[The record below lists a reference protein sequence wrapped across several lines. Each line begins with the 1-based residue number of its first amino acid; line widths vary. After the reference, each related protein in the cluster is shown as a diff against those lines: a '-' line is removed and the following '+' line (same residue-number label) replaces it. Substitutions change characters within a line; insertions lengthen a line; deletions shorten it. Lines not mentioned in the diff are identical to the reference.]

1 MLSKNNYQERLR
13 KMDDK
18 QERFSIRKFSVG
30 AASVLVGTAILSM
43 QNVQTVRADATTDT
57 EKGTTD
63 VTSKNDEQNK
73 QKAYNQVVSEDQ
85 NKASKTTDTT
95 MVGQDSKVA
104 SFSASKNE
112 GTFAEASSEDKTSST
127 TDAQKVESKVA
138 TAKAT
143 TDTANSVKTASTTS
157 TDQTTSVNTTTFNTN
172 QSSTAALFSASA
184 LSESKALAATPRAS
198 SATTNAQAKNNNYK
212 LVTSSS
218 ELQQAINS
226 GVAGINIDRSIDASN
241 VNLAITNTF
250 AIVGINDAAV
260 LNLGQK
266 SLNNSG
272 NLTLQ
277 DITIN
282 GAVSGNGT
290 VNIKGNVTSNVNEN
304 NSLIKGATADAANA
318 ALKDQ
323 TSTGTIGTQGTS
335 CASGSSNQNGW
346 TVKGWNYANFSGSKV
361 NVAADANLTI
371 NRSAI
376 GDGIHL
382 ANNGTVNVADGGQ
395 LTINMNTNNDL
406 NTTARY
412 HNAGIFAVGNGNFT
426 TGYKSVVTLNT
437 SIGQGIAMTGMR
449 PYVTDTDVFGGY
461 SARDRGD
468 GSGQINLGQYSTLN
482 FTGRDGVILG
492 NNSNFNVGDSA
503 NVHFENKGRGVA
515 LDLAANSNINIDDH
529 AVTYF
534 HSVGKTTTNALGN
547 TVGASGSFS
556 GYNYIGVNEGGN
568 ITVGKFATFRVILEG
583 RGNNNYDDVV
593 SLDSQNT
600 NTNAAFTSKT
610 GAIVDIRDDNT
621 NFYAELIS
629 FPLGA
634 SNTRIDIHD
643 PLMLNLQRYSS
654 GGPTTGWMPIGGD
667 MINTT
672 SNQYTANLIYMSG
685 SKGVFSVDGTNY
697 VVYQKIKSDGSK
709 QIWLNVNGV
718 NIPMSGFQTK
728 DIWDNQANPDVSI
741 KGNDLTSGIR
751 ANQVHNYDGTPLTGK
766 DAPYYGISTQRA
778 SQQIWFP
785 HKTQMEVVGSHTNTI
800 KYVYEDGT
808 PVLDENGN
816 QIVKTQ
822 NLNLTRKLTLDIT
835 DDKIEEIQKY
845 ALTHNADQTLEY
857 IKNAQGVSEDSGWV
871 YTDAQ
876 GNTVTDPYATVVS
889 PVEDGQTASIES
901 SNVPGITEGA
911 DGTSVT
917 AKLQYKEELV
927 QNGELSNNY
936 KQNGLSAI
944 LPDNYE
950 TVVVYKK
957 AKEVTNTLKFY
968 DDTTKSYIST
978 VADQTA
984 TGKENDDVNF
994 KDGASTV
1001 KSLEDQGYKF
1011 INVTD
1016 GTPDDTNAT
1025 VLSGDT
1031 FSDVDF
1037 GKFGKDGKTF
1047 VVHLTHKVVPV
1058 TPDTPNVPSNS
1069 KVSKDD
1075 LTKTATRT
1083 IHYVENDQNG
1093 AELKESTVQTVN
1105 YTGTAYV
1112 DVVTGQMVN
1121 AKADGKDAQGNTTYV
1136 VDTDNKKQPSITWT
1150 TDNNGKFAQV
1160 TPDASIK
1167 KGDDTWTTGV
1177 KSVDEKNAPDVST
1190 ITGKTTNE
1198 DVYVP
1203 YTLSQKTYTGTKET
1217 KTVTRVINYLD
1228 NETKQPVSDAV
1239 EQTTTLSRTQIKD
1252 EKGNVIG
1259 YGTVSEDGHS
1269 YTLNNDWTIDKNGWV
1284 AQVSPDET
1292 AKGYKETPHFE
1303 DGKDASTVAADTPS
1317 VTDPQDVTVNVFYD
1331 HDTTPVTPD
1340 KPGHGLTHDDLNK
1353 DVTRTINY
1361 VDTTG
1366 AAVNGAPDG
1375 KSTYTQTAHFTRTA
1389 IVDKVNDK
1397 LLGYDI
1403 NGDGSVDISPDAGD
1417 FAWKSTDANLPAVTS
1432 KAPSEV
1438 GYDSVDT
1445 PVVQATTV
1453 AYNSEPI
1460 NVTVTYSKNA
1470 QQGSF
1475 QIHYIDEDNNNAILH
1490 QDTVSDKIGD
1500 SVTYSTADQIQLW
1513 ESKGY
1518 VLDQDGYTTQ
1528 TTVNEDN
1535 NGKTYIVSF
1544 KHGRKNGTTETLVPT
1559 ETIHFQYADGTK
1571 AADDVHGNAGDFK
1584 FTRTPIIDTVTGQI
1598 VDPGTW
1604 NKESYT
1610 FDDGQKN
1617 VKVINGYVADKATYG
1632 NKTATP
1638 TPTDLNVEDTVTY
1651 RKISNII
1658 PVDENGNQI
1667 PGTTPVD
1674 YKNDPSDPTKVTP
1687 DEESPKVPS
1696 GWTISPNQPE
1706 GVTPNTTTNTAKV
1719 TPVDP
1724 TKPTNVVYTKD
1735 NAPVDKATVIV
1746 RYHDDTTNL
1755 DLPESFDSGNKE
1767 VGTDTGYTQADINK
1781 VVQEYEAKGYYY
1793 VTTDGTLPTTIPAGG
1808 ATIVVH
1814 LAHNQIPVGPD
1825 TPDKHGVDP
1834 DQVKKAYTSTLHYQD
1849 SEGKTLSP
1857 DQQQTSTWT
1866 RTVTVDTVTNQIVNG
1881 GKYDTNWTLQ
1891 DANDKYSNFTVPVV
1905 EGYVARKTTNNGAT
1919 VTTVVAG
1926 QTKVQQ
1932 NLEDT
1937 VVYDKVGKLVPVG
1950 PDGKTPIPDAPTP
1963 SYPNDPTDPT
1973 KVIPNEPV
1981 PDVPG
1986 YTPVDPTP
1994 ITPED
1999 PTKDT
2004 PVPYTKDPVKAGLT
2018 VQYIDQDNNNSVIK
2032 SDAVDGNIGDKIDY
2046 STASSITDFENKG
2059 YILVTDGFTGQAG
2072 DEFTTENNGQVY
2084 KVVFK
2089 HGTRP
2094 VTPENPADPNEP
2106 VDPDH
2111 PDTPTPSN
2119 PNLSKEDLQK
2129 TITRTIEYKY
2139 ADGTQAH
2146 EPVKQE
2152 LTFTGKGT
2160 IDLVTGNLVTV
2171 DEDGNIT
2178 SQNGKIT
2185 WNHESQEFE
2194 AVPAI
2199 DHDGYYISS
2208 INQSNSTASVDGQTG
2223 AVGTETVTPNSQN
2236 GNIVI
2241 TLTRNPDVP
2250 VAAQGSINYIDDT
2263 TGQTIESANFSG
2275 NVGQKI
2281 NYTTAGSIKNWE
2293 AKGYNLVSNNF
2304 KDGEEVFTDGKNA
2317 FEVHLVHATTPVT
2330 PENPGKP
2337 GEPVNPTNPDDPHK
2351 YPDNYV
2357 PQELAKTVTRDVT
2370 YVYADGSQ
2378 AEAPVHQ
2385 EVKFTGNG
2393 YLDLVTG
2400 EYVTVDNNGKITGKG
2415 QINWTPES
2423 ANFDATKS
2431 IDTSKYQIVG
2441 IKENNTTANVDQTT
2455 GVVAGETV
2463 TQNSNNSS
2471 VVITLANK
2479 PAPVVEKGSI
2489 TVKVHDLTDNVDLP
2503 QYGKESGEQEVG
2515 TSFTYDKNAVI
2526 TELINKGYK
2535 LVDGGENVPSEV
2547 AKGAKTI
2554 TILVEHDTVP
2564 VTPENPGKPG
2574 EPINPNDP
2582 DGPKWP
2588 EGTDE
2593 NSVKRTGTQTIH
2605 YEGAGDKTPSD
2616 DVQTFDFTKKML
2628 VDKVTGKI
2636 IDSGEW
2642 NVTSHT
2648 FGYKDTPVIDGY
2660 HADKR
2665 NAGGSVVTPND
2676 LNKKVVVTYKP
2687 NGKIIPT
2694 DPSGNPIPNVPTPT
2708 YPTDPTDPTKVVPDE
2723 PVPDIPGMTPSTPT
2737 VTPEDPGKD
2746 TPVPYNP
2753 VVPAKNQVAQV
2764 IYRDVQDGANKQL
2777 ATSGDL
2783 TGKSGSEISY
2793 STADQIKKLINQG
2806 YVLKNDGFPAGAV
2819 FDNDDSKNQV
2829 FYVDFIHGQAP
2840 VNPDNPHEGID
2851 PSQYE
2856 KTVTEKVHYVGA
2868 GDKTPA
2874 DNVQNSKWT
2883 RTLTIDTVTGKVVEN
2898 GQYTTDWSIA
2908 KGEKTVYDQVSTP
2921 VIDGYHA
2928 DKREVPATAV
2938 TQDDIE
2944 VTVTYK
2950 PNGKII
2956 PTDPS
2961 SNPIPNVPN
2970 PTYPTDPT
2978 DPTKVVPDQPVPEV
2992 PGMTP
2997 STPTVTPEDPG
3008 KDTPVPYNPVKN
3020 PDKVT
3025 TVEGKQIVHFVDG
3038 DNGNTPLRDPNTQ
3051 THEFKITNGVPDE
3064 SSHTFTLVDVPVI
3077 PGYVA
3082 EVKSA
3087 GGKTVTPDTPLAEV
3101 TVVYHKVGKIV
3112 PVDPNGNP
3120 IPNVPTPSYT
3130 NDPTDPTKVVPN
3142 EPVPAITGKTPDK
3155 TSVTPV
3161 DPTKDTPVVYKN
3173 NEVPATPN
3181 SQKAVVNFIDVNTGK
3196 LIKTSGI
3203 LSGRPGEDINK
3214 LYSSAEVIKQLEEAG
3229 YEVVYN
3235 AFDGDGVTK
3244 YFDDDDNTTQQ
3255 FTVALKLKEKAKTPY
3270 PVVPAPE
3277 TPAKEPEAPAEKVSR
3292 PEQPVK
3298 QNVSVPTPQ
3307 KPVEKKTNNKKEVL
3321 PQTGA
3326 DNNEAASILGAVAT
3340 AIGMTSLIGAKR
3352 RKKDDK

>member
-335 CASGSSNQNGW
+335 WASGSSNQNGW

-889 PVEDGQTASIES
+889 PVEDGYTASIES

-1397 LLGYDI
+1397 LLGYEI

-1432 KAPSEV
+1432 KAHSEV

-1632 NKTATP
+1632 NKTA

-2455 GVVAGETV
+2455 KL
-2463 TQNSNNSS
+2463 SNF
-2471 VVITLANK
+2471 LCK
-2479 PAPVVEKGSI
+2479 
-2489 TVKVHDLTDNVDLP
+2489 
-2503 QYGKESGEQEVG
+2503 
-2515 TSFTYDKNAVI
+2515 
-2526 TELINKGYK
+2526 
-2535 LVDGGENVPSEV
+2535 
-2547 AKGAKTI
+2547 
-2554 TILVEHDTVP
+2554 
-2564 VTPENPGKPG
+2564 
-2574 EPINPNDP
+2574 
-2582 DGPKWP
+2582 
-2588 EGTDE
+2588 
-2593 NSVKRTGTQTIH
+2593 
-2605 YEGAGDKTPSD
+2605 
-2616 DVQTFDFTKKML
+2616 
-2628 VDKVTGKI
+2628 
-2636 IDSGEW
+2636 
-2642 NVTSHT
+2642 
-2648 FGYKDTPVIDGY
+2648 
-2660 HADKR
+2660 
-2665 NAGGSVVTPND
+2665 
-2676 LNKKVVVTYKP
+2676 
-2687 NGKIIPT
+2687 
-2694 DPSGNPIPNVPTPT
+2694 
-2708 YPTDPTDPTKVVPDE
+2708 
-2723 PVPDIPGMTPSTPT
+2723 
-2737 VTPEDPGKD
+2737 
-2746 TPVPYNP
+2746 
-2753 VVPAKNQVAQV
+2753 
-2764 IYRDVQDGANKQL
+2764 
-2777 ATSGDL
+2777 
-2783 TGKSGSEISY
+2783 
-2793 STADQIKKLINQG
+2793 
-2806 YVLKNDGFPAGAV
+2806 
-2819 FDNDDSKNQV
+2819 
-2829 FYVDFIHGQAP
+2829 
-2840 VNPDNPHEGID
+2840 
-2851 PSQYE
+2851 
-2856 KTVTEKVHYVGA
+2856 
-2868 GDKTPA
+2868 
-2874 DNVQNSKWT
+2874 
-2883 RTLTIDTVTGKVVEN
+2883 
-2898 GQYTTDWSIA
+2898 
-2908 KGEKTVYDQVSTP
+2908 
-2921 VIDGYHA
+2921 
-2928 DKREVPATAV
+2928 
-2938 TQDDIE
+2938 
-2944 VTVTYK
+2944 
-2950 PNGKII
+2950 
-2956 PTDPS
+2956 
-2961 SNPIPNVPN
+2961 
-2970 PTYPTDPT
+2970 
-2978 DPTKVVPDQPVPEV
+2978 
-2992 PGMTP
+2992 
-2997 STPTVTPEDPG
+2997 
-3008 KDTPVPYNPVKN
+3008 
-3020 PDKVT
+3020 
-3025 TVEGKQIVHFVDG
+3025 
-3038 DNGNTPLRDPNTQ
+3038 
-3051 THEFKITNGVPDE
+3051 
-3064 SSHTFTLVDVPVI
+3064 
-3077 PGYVA
+3077 
-3082 EVKSA
+3082 
-3087 GGKTVTPDTPLAEV
+3087 
-3101 TVVYHKVGKIV
+3101 
-3112 PVDPNGNP
+3112 
-3120 IPNVPTPSYT
+3120 
-3130 NDPTDPTKVVPN
+3130 
-3142 EPVPAITGKTPDK
+3142 
-3155 TSVTPV
+3155 
-3161 DPTKDTPVVYKN
+3161 
-3173 NEVPATPN
+3173 
-3181 SQKAVVNFIDVNTGK
+3181 
-3196 LIKTSGI
+3196 
-3203 LSGRPGEDINK
+3203 
-3214 LYSSAEVIKQLEEAG
+3214 
-3229 YEVVYN
+3229 
-3235 AFDGDGVTK
+3235 
-3244 YFDDDDNTTQQ
+3244 
-3255 FTVALKLKEKAKTPY
+3255 
-3270 PVVPAPE
+3270 
-3277 TPAKEPEAPAEKVSR
+3277 
-3292 PEQPVK
+3292 
-3298 QNVSVPTPQ
+3298 
-3307 KPVEKKTNNKKEVL
+3307 
-3321 PQTGA
+3321 
-3326 DNNEAASILGAVAT
+3326 
-3340 AIGMTSLIGAKR
+3340 
-3352 RKKDDK
+3352 

>member
-73 QKAYNQVVSEDQ
+73 QKAYNQVVSEYQ

-1453 AYNSEPI
+1453 DYNSEPI

-1632 NKTATP
+1632 NKTA